1 MKTRLGA
8 ISLLVS
14 HAVISRPW
22 LAWMRIISLPVA
34 FPAAEGPQY
43 KGTLWKGV
51 KEGKCCSVL
60 PSI

>member
-34 FPAAEGPQY
+34 FPAAEGPQ
-43 KGTLWKGV
+43 WIGV